1 MHTPDHIL
9 DRFPSLTDEEM
20 IRRLEHPG
28 KPVRVIID
36 TDAANEIDDQ
46 FAIAWALLCPERLH
60 LEGVTAVPFSF
71 QHQRDGIIESVR
83 ILRAGGPK
91 TPEEGKFM
99 GGFQGWAERLISAG
113 RRAEDITFVDPQ
125 EGERLSY
132 LEIVRVFEKCGV
144 PHEGKVFRGSP
155 DYLPSLD
162 EPVVSPASDFIIER
176 ARANPDEPLYIC
188 AMGAVTNI
196 ASALLQAPDIIR
208 NVVVIWTSAFPSS
221 APQCNRPSLNLVQD
235 QAASRLIFDCG
246 VPHVYLPGY
255 HVGAQLRISLPEM
268 QRFVKSKGAI
278 GDYLYHLYTHNPLH
292 EKYAITDPEERSWV
306 IWDMIDIAWLFDPDW
321 VPTTLCRS
329 PVLTEDLYWQ
339 HPPGR
344 HWMREAFDINRD
356 AMFIDFYRSLERAPA

>member
-20 IRRLEHPG
+20 KRRLDHPG
-28 KPVRVIID
+28 KPARVIID

-46 FAIAWALLCPERLH
+46 FAIAWALLRPERLH
-60 LEGVTAVPFSF
+60 LEGVTAEPFSF
-71 QHQRDGIIESVR
+71 RHQREAIIESVR

-91 TPEEGKFM
+91 TPEEGEFM
-99 GGFQGWAERLISAG
+99 GGFQGWAERLIKND
-113 RRAEDITFVDPQ
+113 RRAEDIKFVGPD
-125 EGERLSY
+125 EGEELSY
-132 LEIVRVFEKCGV
+132 WEIIRVFEKCGV
-144 PHEGKVFRGSP
+144 AHEGKVFRGSP
-155 DYLPSLD
+155 GYLPSLD
-162 EPVVSPASDFIIER
+162 DPLVTPASDFIIER

-208 NVVVIWTSAFPSS
+208 NIVVIWTSAFPSS

-235 QAASRLIFDCG
+235 QASSRLLFDCG

-268 QRFVKSKGAI
+268 QRFVKGKGAI

-292 EKYAITDPEERSWV
+292 EKYAITDPEERTWV
-306 IWDMIDIAWLFDPDW
+306 IWDMIDIAWLFDPEW

-339 HPPGR
+339 HPQGR
-344 HWMREAFDINRD
+344 HWMREAYDINRD
-356 AMFIDFYRSLERAPA
+356 AIFIDFYRCLERAPA